1 MRGKN
6 NTTQTHRNSIKSG
19 YCLNDN
25 NKSYRDEKPFTN
37 QIKIATIRG
46 NVQIAITQ
54 FFWWY
59 IFDAAYQSKSYEVAN
74 TLSLFVNLLMDELIL
89 SITHSTLAT
98 KRIRCLIQFTS
109 NKSRQ
114 IQQIKLTQT
123 SQTERLSNV
132 ANSKAN
138 IMDMN
143 GSECYASEI
152 LRWAPVFDLEICFT
166 TIPTAE
172 RSDRIV
178 CVCVCV
184 VFRIWMNMYRACER
198 TKYECFKLVAE

>member
-19 YCLNDN
+19 YCLNDKKTIHES
-25 NKSYRDEKPFTN
+25 NKNSNYSRKCANCNYPIFLM
-37 QIKIATIRG
+37 IY
-46 NVQIAITQ
+46 
-54 FFWWY
+54 FWCG
-59 IFDAAYQSKSYEVAN
+59 
-74 TLSLFVNLLMDELIL
+74 L
-89 SITHSTLAT
+89 SIEVVWSGEHTFFIREFIDGWIDSHSTLAT